1 MFASDASAAGTRGKA
16 QVRCID
22 THNKPETRMTFSTRA
37 AGGHQSNSGRAL
49 RGAILHAAL
58 ALSASGYAVSASAAT
73 TTLFL
78 GSSVTWGYTEVE
90 GFGVGTVTDLNG
102 CTETE
107 GGCKAIGGV
116 PAIFKAFTE
125 EAGLHYD
132 VSFEVLPGS
141 ALTLHYD
148 TKRPEIDRAWDKVVM
163 NGQTTLDFDQPG
175 NPMRIV
181 GDVRHLG
188 AMWRAHNPN
197 TEVYLLST
205 WSRAD
210 LVYKTP
216 SSLWY
221 GTPIYQM
228 ATDIQAAYEFAAA
241 ANPAVHATVIP
252 VGLAWNRAMKEGIA
266 DPYDGIK
273 PDEVD
278 LWRSGLPP
286 EKNNHYHASRFGSY
300 LEALVVFASVTGVDP
315 RSLGAHERAAN
326 ALGINPAQ
334 AQDLQRVAAEQVRL
348 SNVAAQAQKAAEV
361 GDGISQ

>member
-1 MFASDASAAGTRGKA
+1 M
-16 QVRCID
+16 I
-22 THNKPETRMTFSTRA
+22 FSTRA
-37 AGGHQSNSGRAL
+37 AGRHPSNSRRAL
-49 RGAILHAAL
+49 RGAVLPAVL
-58 ALSASGYAVSASAAT
+58 ALSASGHAISASAAAT
-73 TTLFL
+73 VLFL

-125 EAGLHYD
+125 EAGLNYD
-132 VSFEVLPGS
+132 VSFEVVPGS

-148 TKRPEIDRAWDKVVM
+148 KKRPEIDRAWDKVVM
-163 NGQTTLDFDQPG
+163 NGQTTLDFDEPG

-181 GDVRHLG
+181 GDLRRLG
-188 AMWRAHNPN
+188 AMWRVHNPK

-228 ATDIQAAYEFAAA
+228 GTYIQAAYEFAAA
-241 ANPAVHATVIP
+241 ANPDVGATVIP

-266 DPYDGIK
+266 NPDPYDGIT

-315 RSLGAHERAAN
+315 RSLGPHELAAN
-326 ALGINPAQ
+326 ALGIGPAQ
-334 AQDLQRVAAEQVRL
+334 AQDFQRVAAEQVRL
-348 SNVAAQAQKAAEV
+348 SNAAAQAEKAAEV
-361 GDGISQ
+361 GNGDSQ

>member
-1 MFASDASAAGTRGKA
+1 M
-16 QVRCID
+16 I
-22 THNKPETRMTFSTRA
+22 FSTRA
-37 AGGHQSNSGRAL
+37 AARHPSNSRRAL
-49 RGAILHAAL
+49 RSAILPAVL
-58 ALSASGYAVSASAAT
+58 ALSASGHAISTSAAT
-73 TTLFL
+73 TVLFL

-116 PAIFKAFTE
+116 PAIFKAFTDE
-125 EAGLHYD
+125 VGLHYD
-132 VSFEVLPGS
+132 VSFEVVPGS

-148 TKRPEIDRAWDKVVM
+148 KKRPEIDRAWDKVVM
-163 NGQTTLDFDQPG
+163 NGQTTLDFDAPG

-181 GDVRHLG
+181 GDVGRLG
-188 AMWRAHNPN
+188 TMWRAHNPK
-197 TEVYLLST
+197 TGVYLLST

-216 SSLWY
+216 SSQWY

-228 ATDIQAAYEFAAA
+228 ATYIQAAYEFAAA
-241 ANPAVHATVIP
+241 ANPDVHATVIP
-252 VGLAWNRAMKEGIA
+252 VGLAWNRAMEEGIA
-266 DPYDGIK
+266 DPDPYDGIT

-315 RSLGAHERAAN
+315 RSLGPHERAAN
-326 ALGINPAQ
+326 ALGISPAQ

-348 SNVAAQAQKAAEV
+348 SKAAAQAAKAGNV
-361 GDGISQ
+361 ISR